1 MSVSHRYRNFGGG
14 QSPKDTPESTEASSL
29 EDEKLQAF
37 EAGYQAGWDD
47 AIKAKSDAQ
56 EKVKEELQQN
66 LLDLSFTYQEALST
80 MTTSIKPALEQI
92 VEKLLPKIVE
102 GALTAHIVE
111 QVTMQVAENI
121 PQKVEIVVSSDS
133 QPAVEDLIGQAL
145 PPPFELTGSDTVT
158 SGQAFIRI
166 DSDEREI
173 NLDDTIKQVSE
184 AISAF
189 FHEVEKEKSGE

>member
-1 MSVSHRYRNFGGG
+1 VSVSHRYRNFGSG
-14 QSPKDTPESTEASSL
+14 QSPKDAPEETEASAL

-56 EKVKEELQQN
+56 EKMKDELQQN

-80 MTTSIKPALEQI
+80 MTTSIKPVLEQI
-92 VEKLLPKIVE
+92 VEKLLPKLVE
-102 GALTAHIVE
+102 GALSAHVIE
-111 QVTMQVAENI
+111 QVNEHVEANI
-121 PQKVEIVVSSDS
+121 PKKVEIVVSRDS
-133 QPAVEDLIGQAL
+133 EAVVTNLIERAL
-145 PPPFELTGSDTVT
+145 PSPFEIVGSDTVT

-166 DSDEREI
+166 NSDEREI
-173 NLDDTIKQVSE
+173 NLDDTIKLVSE

-189 FHEVEKEKSGE
+189 FHEVEKEKTGD